1 MTATDY
7 AYLIFAVAIGI
18 AVLALIGYW
27 AMRYLIANDY
37 VITAS
42 GSFKVA
48 KRALPVTRPPAPKV
62 VIVPGNGVP
71 DSLTSDIVVK
81 GDRF

>member
-1 MTATDY
+1 VTATDY
-7 AYLIFAVAIGI
+7 AYLIFAVAIGV

-27 AMRYLIANDY
+27 AMRYLIASDY
-37 VITAS
+37 VITA
-42 GSFKVA
+42 SFKVA
-48 KRALPVTRPPAPKV
+48 KRALPVARPPAPKV